1 MKRIN
6 RYMTAEELD
15 PTAVTHHEANK
26 DAVVVTINL
35 IPMTF

>member
-6 RYMTAEELD
+6 RYMNAEELN
-15 PTAVTHHEANK
+15 PTAVTHDEANK

-35 IPMTF
+35 IAMTF